1 MNNLVIVD
9 HPLVRHN
16 LTCLRDKNTQHLEFR
31 RLLGEISLLMSYEI
45 ARSFETR
52 QVQIQT
58 PLESAPG
65 TRLVHEVA
73 LIPVLRAG
81 LGMLEPILKILPN
94 ARVGF
99 IGFKRDEKTLAP
111 GFYYE
116 SFPKN
121 LGDCE
126 VVLIDPMLATGGT
139 VTASMEL
146 LTRYGAKRVKLLSL
160 LASPEGIRHVH
171 EKFPHLVIYTAA
183 VDRCLNEKGYIMPG
197 LGDAG
202 DRLFGTA

>member
-1 MNNLVIVD
+1 MKNLVVVD
-9 HPLVRHN
+9 HPLVGHN
-16 LTCLRDKNTQHLEFR
+16 LTRLRDKNTQHLEFR

-45 ARSFETR
+45 ARSFETSEA
-52 QVQIQT
+52 QIQT
-58 PLESAPG
+58 PLETTTG
-65 TRLVHEVA
+65 TRLIHEVA

-81 LGMLEPILKILPN
+81 LGMLEPILRILPN

-99 IGFKRDEKTLAP
+99 IGLKRDERTLEPA
-111 GFYYE
+111 FYYE

-121 LGDCE
+121 LGDHE

-139 VTASMEL
+139 VAASMAL
-146 LTRYGAKRVKLLSL
+146 LAGHGARRVKLLSL
-160 LASPEGIRHVH
+160 LASPEGIRHVQ
-171 EKFPHLVIYTAA
+171 ERFPDLVIYTAA
-183 VDRCLNEKGYIMPG
+183 IDRCLNDKGYILPG

>member
-1 MNNLVIVD
+1 
-9 HPLVRHN
+9 
-16 LTCLRDKNTQHLEFR
+16 
-31 RLLGEISLLMSYEI
+31 MSYEI

-52 QVQIQT
+52 AVQIQT
-58 PLESAPG
+58 PLEPTTG
-65 TRLVHEVA
+65 TCLTRDVA

-99 IGFKRDEKTLAP
+99 IGLKRDEITLAP
-111 GFYYE
+111 AFYYE
-116 SFPKN
+116 NFPKN
-121 LGDCE
+121 LCDHE

-139 VTASMEL
+139 ITASMTL
-146 LTRYGAKRVKLLSL
+146 LAKYGAKRVKLLSL
-160 LASPEGIRHVH
+160 LASPEGIERVH
-171 EKFPHLVIYTAA
+171 KEFPDLLIYTAA
-183 VDRCLNEKGYIMPG
+183 VDRCLNDKGYILPG

>member
-1 MNNLVIVD
+1 MKNLVVVD
-9 HPLVRHN
+9 HPLVGHK
-16 LTCLRDKNTQHLEFR
+16 LTRLRDKNTQHLEFR
-31 RLLGEISLLMSYEI
+31 RLLGEISILMSYEI

-52 QVQIQT
+52 EARIQT
-58 PLESAPG
+58 PIESTIG
-65 TRLVHEVA
+65 TCLTHEVA

-81 LGMLEPILKILPN
+81 LGMLESILQILPS

-111 GFYYE
+111 AFYYE

-121 LGDCE
+121 LGDHE

-139 VTASMEL
+139 VSASMEL
-146 LTRYGAKRVKLLSL
+146 LAKYGAKRVKLLSL

-171 EKFPHLVIYTAA
+171 EKYPDLVIYTAA

-202 DRLFGTA
+202 DRLFGTG

>member
-1 MNNLVIVD
+1 
-9 HPLVRHN
+9 
-16 LTCLRDKNTQHLEFR
+16 
-31 RLLGEISLLMSYEI
+31 MSYEI

-52 QVQIQT
+52 EVQIQT
-58 PLESAPG
+58 PLELTTG
-65 TRLVHEVA
+65 TCLTREVA

-99 IGFKRDEKTLAP
+99 IGLKRDEITLAP
-111 GFYYE
+111 AFYYE
-116 SFPKN
+116 NFPKN
-121 LGDCE
+121 LCDHE

-139 VTASMEL
+139 VTASMML
-146 LTRYGAKRVKLLSL
+146 LAKHGAKRVKLLSL
-160 LASPEGIRHVH
+160 LASPAGIERVH
-171 EKFPHLVIYTAA
+171 KEFPDLVIYTAA
-183 VDRCLNEKGYIMPG
+183 VDRCLNEKGYILPG

>member
-1 MNNLVIVD
+1 M
-9 HPLVRHN
+9 
-16 LTCLRDKNTQHLEFR
+16 
-31 RLLGEISLLMSYEI
+31 LGEISLLMSYEI

-52 QVQIQT
+52 EIQIQT
-58 PLESAPG
+58 PLEPTIG
-65 TRLVHEVA
+65 TCLTRDVA

-99 IGFKRDEKTLAP
+99 IGLKRDEITLLPA
-111 GFYYE
+111 FYYE

-121 LGDCE
+121 LCDHE

-139 VTASMEL
+139 VTASMAL
-146 LTRYGAKRVKLLSL
+146 LAKYGAKRVKLLSL
-160 LASPEGIRHVH
+160 LASPAGIERVH
-171 EKFPHLVIYTAA
+171 KEFPGLVIYTAA
-183 VDRCLNEKGYIMPG
+183 VDRCLNEKGYILPG

-202 DRLFGTA
+202 DRFFGTA

>member
-1 MNNLVIVD
+1 MKNLVVVD
-9 HPLVRHN
+9 HPMVGHK
-16 LTCLRDKNTQHLEFR
+16 LTRLRDKNTQHLEFR
-31 RLLGEISLLMSYEI
+31 RLLGEISILMSYEI

-52 QVQIQT
+52 EARIQT
-58 PLESAPG
+58 PLETTTG
-65 TRLVHEVA
+65 TCLTHEVA

-81 LGMLEPILKILPN
+81 LGMLEAILQILPS

-121 LGDCE
+121 LGDHE

-139 VTASMEL
+139 VIASMEL
-146 LTRYGAKRVKLLSL
+146 LAKYGAKRVKLLSL
-160 LASPEGIRHVH
+160 LASPEGIQNVH
-171 EKFPHLVIYTAA
+171 EKYPDLVIYTAA

-202 DRLFGTA
+202 DRLFGTG